1 MEDAIQPPANAV
13 EIFLGC
19 GSDDSDM
26 LKIGVAATPD
36 ELFDLKNYPLQT
48 ETNGKAVRNFY
59 TYYSNTAI
67 GFSNIPTIQL
77 QQADVYDNDSTLAT
91 DTLGGSHAWTPYAS
105 PVRDEN
111 NQFHLD
117 RDYHRR

>member
-19 GSDDSDM
+19 ASDDSDM

-77 QQADVYDNDSTLAT
+77 QQADVYDKTNESKLSGHTKATNLYRCGST
-91 DTLGGSHAWTPYAS
+91 SHSTSSVKIMFFY
-105 PVRDEN
+105 R
-111 NQFHLD
+111 
-117 RDYHRR
+117 